1 MTIRCKGCNAPIGV
15 HVLRC
20 EFCGTINEPA
30 AQPVEQVQ
38 SLERIDVP
46 EEEGM
51 TKDSRYNSVY
61 CSSDDKVFLGVAGG
75 LAHKLNLPS
84 PAVRFILFLVFW
96 SGVAIPFYFV
106 GFFLPRLPTLNVK

>member
-1 MTIRCKGCNAPIGV
+1 MIIRCKGCNAPIGE

-20 EFCGTINEPA
+20 EFCGMMNKA
-30 AQPVEQVQ
+30 AAQ
-38 SLERIDVP
+38 SLEPTPPLEEIEVP

-106 GFFLPRLPTLNVK
+106 GFFLPRLPTLHVK

>member
-1 MTIRCKGCNAPIGV
+1 MIIRCKGCHAPIGA

-20 EFCGTINEPA
+20 EFCGMTNEAA
-30 AQPVEQVQ
+30 AQTDQRIQPLEEAPSEQ
-38 SLERIDVP
+38 
-46 EEEGM
+46 EEAM
-51 TKDSRYNSVY
+51 TKDSRYDSVY

-106 GFFLPRLPTLNVK
+106 GFFLPRLPTQHVK